1 VSTIVEDKLEVLKV
15 RTAAQS
21 EPVGHYQPHNPE
33 IILGMV
39 QELRTPMTSI
49 VGYVDLLLSESAG
62 ILGEMQ
68 RRFLQR
74 VSANVARL
82 SSMLNDLNRITALD
96 TGQFALVLQPVDV
109 VGLIEDALTG
119 SSGQF
124 REKELTVHLNLDD
137 EVPLIQADADAI
149 SQVIG
154 QLLTNAYLISPPGSE
169 IVVSA
174 RQQFENAAQNGAKQ
188 YADVL
193 LVSIEDRG
201 GGIALEDQPRVFAR
215 KYKAENPLIQG
226 LGDTG
231 VGLSIAKALI
241 EAHGG
246 RLWMETEENVGTVFK
261 FVLPVVSS
269 AEQVEG

>member
-1 VSTIVEDKLEVLKV
+1 
-15 RTAAQS
+15 
-21 EPVGHYQPHNPE
+21 
-33 IILGMV
+33 
-39 QELRTPMTSI
+39 
-49 VGYVDLLLSESAG
+49 
-62 ILGEMQ
+62 MQ

-96 TGQFALVLQPVDV
+96 TGQFELVLQPVDV
-109 VGLIEDALTG
+109 IALIEDAITG

-124 REKELTVHLNLDD
+124 REKELSVHLNLDD
-137 EVPLIQADADAI
+137 ETQMVQADADAI

-154 QLLTNAYLISPPGSE
+154 QLLTNAYLASPPGSE

-174 RQQFENAAQNGAKQ
+174 RQQFENLSQNGSKE

-193 LVSIEDRG
+193 FVAIEDRG
-201 GGIALEDQPRVFAR
+201 GGIALEDQARVFAR

-246 RLWMETEENVGTVFK
+246 RLWLETEENVGTVFK
-261 FVLPVVSS
+261 FVLPVAPR
-269 AEQVEG
+269 AEQAEG